1 MNHPRA
7 RTRTSRFW
15 PRFLVVMA
23 LSCVAGRTTATTLD
37 IAANFS
43 GHANDARQ
51 GFIDTTRL
59 SAACAGQACH
69 LHATS
74 LTVTVPATPITAPSD
89 SNERVFRLGAP
100 GAPRRITVSNGTEVH
115 PLELRIA
122 TIALTQSSAGAPWVF
137 TDSQA
142 AHGGCRA
149 IPAGGP
155 GSTDLAW
162 ALPKADTHCE
172 ARVTD
177 VTQAAQFDVAL
188 GYELVFPDAI
198 RMANGVYR
206 GEVRYGVGKGRH
218 IDTYDGDATDAELV
232 LRVTLTVEH
241 EFRIDF
247 GQGAGNPVMRVD
259 LEPPGGWGNTGTN
272 IVGKSV
278 PFRVSAG
285 GPFSVTVLCGV
296 KSAGGCA
303 LASTRGG
310 TRPRTLYVDHIDIGG
325 ESHASPDPSF
335 PTSFNAAAKVLV
347 QAPSSLYFS
356 SQAGEVGE
364 RYEGGI
370 TLVFEAK

>member
-1 MNHPRA
+1 MF
-7 RTRTSRFW
+7 RFW
-15 PRFLVVMA
+15 IRFLMVMA
-23 LSCVAGRTTATTLD
+23 LSCVAHRTTATTLD

-43 GHANDARQ
+43 SHANGARQ
-51 GFIDTTRL
+51 GFIDTTRR
-59 SAACAGQACH
+59 SAACAGIACH
-69 LHATS
+69 LLVTS
-74 LTVTVPATPITAPSD
+74 LTVTAPAAPTAALSD
-89 SNERVFRLGAP
+89 SNQRVFRLGAP
-100 GAPRRITVSNGTEVH
+100 GAPRKMTVSNGTETH

-122 TIALTQSSAGAPWVF
+122 TIALTQRGAGAPWVF
-137 TDSQA
+137 IDNQDT
-142 AHGGCRA
+142 HGGCRA
-149 IPAGGP
+149 VGDGRP
-155 GSTDLAW
+155 GSTDVAW

-172 ARVTD
+172 ARATNL
-177 VTQAAQFDVAL
+177 TQPARFDVAL

-206 GEVRYGVGKGRH
+206 GEVRYGVGKGGH
-218 IDTYDGDATDAELV
+218 IDTYDGEATDAELV
-232 LRVTLTVEH
+232 VRVTLTVEH

-285 GPFSVTVLCGV
+285 GPFSVTILCGV
-296 KSAGGCA
+296 KSTGGCA
-303 LASTRGG
+303 LASTRAG
-310 TRPRTLYVDHIDIGG
+310 TRPRTLYVDDIDIGG
-325 ESHASPDPSF
+325 ESHTSPDPSF
-335 PTSFNAAAKVLV
+335 PMSFNASAKVLV
-347 QAPSSLYFS
+347 QAPSSLKFS